1 MHADTFADGLTL
13 LARGD
18 DSAAAEAAGVLL
30 AEVIL
35 LHRAYLLAQRK
46 ERW

>member
-1 MHADTFADGLTL
+1 MHADTFADGLKL
-13 LARGD
+13 WLKDD

-35 LHRAYLLAQRK
+35 LHRSYLRSQIQ
-46 ERW
+46 ER

>member
-1 MHADTFADGLTL
+1 MHADTFADGLKL
-13 LARGD
+13 WLKDD

-35 LHRAYLLAQRK
+35 LHRAHLRAQMK